1 MIEALNCPFCGKSV
15 TVKIIPKEQNDNYV
29 LRLVVKCKD
38 CGVEMSKTITN
49 YPHYSIEYDA
59 DAVVDEISKLVDRW
73 DKRNMR
79 GEEVCV
85 IRCKNCKWFNEYGCA
100 IRIVDESD
108 KPSEDDYCSFAERKN
123 E

>member
-1 MIEALNCPFCGKSV
+1 MSDLIDRQAAIDAFYKHPNIDWTTLDVMAEIKALPSAQLEGKMTKTLLNCPFCDKSV

-38 CGVEMSKTITN
+38 CGVEMSKTMTN

-73 DKRNMR
+73 NRR
-79 GEEVCV
+79 G
-85 IRCKNCKWFNEYGCA
+85 
-100 IRIVDESD
+100 
-108 KPSEDDYCSFAERKN
+108 
-123 E
+123 